1 MRQKGGSYNLR
12 ERAQHHRDAPPTVLT
27 FWQLQPAASRS
38 LAPALRTS
46 RPLGTVPPRGH
57 CSSHEEEPSL
67 FLLLARYC
75 VAWLS
80 LAPASPT
87 QGGTCYSISA
97 PPENQSPRAPQQH
110 ERPPAPPAAPAR
122 PSAAAPGPGVS
133 PP

>member
-1 MRQKGGSYNLR
+1 MGGPYNLR
-12 ERAQHHRDAPPTVLT
+12 ERALHHRDTPPTVLT
-27 FWQLQPAASRS
+27 FRQLQPAASRS

-46 RPLGTVPPRGH
+46 RPVGALPPRGL
-57 CSSHEEEPSL
+57 CSSDEEELSL

-87 QGGTCYSISA
+87 QGGTCCSISA
-97 PPENQSPRAPQQH
+97 PPENQSTRAPQQH
-110 ERPPAPPAAPAR
+110 ERPPASPAAPAR
-122 PSAAAPGPGVS
+122 PPAAAPGPGVS